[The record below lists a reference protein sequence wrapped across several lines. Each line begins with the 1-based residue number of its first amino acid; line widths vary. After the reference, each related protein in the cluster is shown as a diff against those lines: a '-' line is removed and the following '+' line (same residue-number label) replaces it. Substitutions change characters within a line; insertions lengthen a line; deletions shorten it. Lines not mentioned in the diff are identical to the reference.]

1 MADTGR
7 STGTRPAA
15 HRQLTQALWSVL
27 RRLLR
32 HVGAALL
39 ACLAVQA
46 HALTLELTDAQAQVT
61 IEGLTTQQ
69 TVRLPYHWDSIHQGQ
84 QGKATFEVRFALL
97 ELPDK
102 PYGLYVSRLGTAYE
116 IWLNGVLLQRNGDL
130 LNFDGADYAKLPRA
144 ADISPALL
152 RAENVLR
159 VLIRADKGRHGG
171 LAPLVLGP
179 INEVQRLYHLDYLRS
194 HTGSMVVVIV
204 SLMAGVLALALWAT
218 QLAPVAPGLQA
229 RRPVRDRLYLL
240 AAVAELSWTMFVAD
254 DLLDNPP
261 FAWPWWGVI
270 NIALGA
276 VWALMMLQF
285 AIEVAGW
292 RERPVVLWLGRWIV
306 LLLVM
311 NPFATGAALL
321 YGHPLALTLWH
332 AALAGTCLAL
342 VPAFLYKAVRNAS
355 VAHRVVAAALL
366 LNTLVGLHDLYAY
379 RVDPGYGGIGLL
391 RYSSVFFGLALAFV
405 VISRLR
411 SASAQVRDLLASM
424 DTQLRDKEAA
434 LQVSY
439 QRVAGLAREQAR
451 ADERTRI
458 LRDMHDGVGSHISTA
473 IRQLQSGRADDAEVL
488 HTLRDSLDHL
498 KLSID
503 AMNVPPGDITALLA
517 NVRYRLEPRFLAC
530 DIRLAWDVDL
540 LEPVASMDAS
550 AMAQLQFMLFEAL
563 SNVLQHANA
572 STLRIHAHAC
582 ETPAS
587 GVRLQIIDDGC
598 GFDASLPRGSGLSSM
613 QERARS
619 IGAGLY
625 LSSAPGRTV
634 VEITLGSVRSE

>member
-84 QGKATFEVRFALL
+84 QGKATFEVRFALS

-102 PYGLYVSRLGTAYE
+102 PYGLYVSRLGNAYE
-116 IWLNGVLLQRNGDL
+116 IWLNGVLLQHNGDL
-130 LNFDGADYAKLPRA
+130 LKFNGADYAKAPRSA
-144 ADISPALL
+144 GISPALL
-152 RAENVLR
+152 RAENELR
-159 VLIRADKGRHGG
+159 VVIRVDKGRGGG

-179 INEVQRLYHLDYLRS
+179 IDEVQRLYDRDYLWR
-194 HTGSMVVVIV
+194 HTGSMVVVIL
-204 SLMAGVLALALWAT
+204 SLLAGVLALALWAT
-218 QLAPVAPGLQA
+218 QFAPVSPGQQA
-229 RRPVRDRLYLL
+229 RRPPRDRLYLL
-240 AAVAELSWTMFVAD
+240 AAVAELFWAIFVAD
-254 DLLDNPP
+254 DMLESPP
-261 FAWPWWGVI
+261 FDWPWWGMI
-270 NIALGA
+270 NIAAAA
-276 VWALMMLQF
+276 VWAHTMTLF
-285 AIEVAGW
+285 AVEVAGW
-292 RERPVVLWLGRWIV
+292 RGRPVVLWLGRWSV
-306 LLLVM
+306 LLLVV
-311 NPFATGAALL
+311 NPLATAASLL
-321 YGHPLALTLWH
+321 YGHPLSLTLWYG
-332 AALAGTCLAL
+332 ALAITCLAL
-342 VPAFLYKAVRNAS
+342 LPPFLYKAARNAS
-355 VAHRVVAAALL
+355 VAHRIVAAALL
-366 LNTLVGLHDLYAY
+366 LNTLVGLRDIYVFRL
-379 RVDPGYGGIGLL
+379 DPGYGGIALL
-391 RYSSVFFGLALAFV
+391 RYSSVFFGLALAVV
-405 VISRLR
+405 VIARLR
-411 SASAQVRDLLASM
+411 SASARVRDLLASM
-424 DTQLRDKEAA
+424 DTQLRDREAA

-572 STLRIHAHAC
+572 STLRIRAHAC

>member
-1 MADTGR
+1 
-7 STGTRPAA
+7 
-15 HRQLTQALWSVL
+15 LTQALWSVL

-84 QGKATFEVRFALL
+84 QGKATFEVRFALS

-102 PYGLYVSRLGTAYE
+102 PYGLYVSRLGNAYE
-116 IWLNGVLLQRNGDL
+116 IWLNGVLLQHNGDL
-130 LNFDGADYAKLPRA
+130 LKFNGADYAKAPRSA
-144 ADISPALL
+144 GISPALL
-152 RAENVLR
+152 RAENELR
-159 VLIRADKGRHGG
+159 VVIRVDKGRGGG

-179 INEVQRLYHLDYLRS
+179 IDEVQRLYDRDYLWR
-194 HTGSMVVVIV
+194 HTGSMVVVIL
-204 SLMAGVLALALWAT
+204 SLLAGVLALALWAT
-218 QLAPVAPGLQA
+218 QFAPVSPGQQA
-229 RRPVRDRLYLL
+229 RRPPRDRLYLL
-240 AAVAELSWTMFVAD
+240 AAVAELFWAIFVAD
-254 DLLDNPP
+254 DMLESPP
-261 FAWPWWGVI
+261 FDWPWWGMI
-270 NIALGA
+270 NIAAAA
-276 VWALMMLQF
+276 VWAHTMTLF
-285 AIEVAGW
+285 AVEVAGW
-292 RERPVVLWLGRWIV
+292 RGRPVVLWLGRWSV
-306 LLLVM
+306 LLLVV
-311 NPFATGAALL
+311 NPLATAASLL
-321 YGHPLALTLWH
+321 YGHPLSLTLWYG
-332 AALAGTCLAL
+332 ALAITCLAL
-342 VPAFLYKAVRNAS
+342 LPPFLYKAARNAS
-355 VAHRVVAAALL
+355 VAHRIVAAALL
-366 LNTLVGLHDLYAY
+366 LNTLVGLRDIYVFRL
-379 RVDPGYGGIGLL
+379 DPGYGGIALL
-391 RYSSVFFGLALAFV
+391 RYSSVFFGLALAVV
-405 VISRLR
+405 VIARLR
-411 SASAQVRDLLASM
+411 SASARVRDLLASM
-424 DTQLRDKEAA
+424 DTQLRDREAA

-572 STLRIHAHAC
+572 STLRIRAHAC